1 MANGESNIR
10 LVLTPLLKLF
20 IGVVV
25 LLVIGTIIN
34 ALPMVKEIPTTD
46 LPVPISEIVKVVI
59 ATLILVVLINFAFEF
74 GDNLE
79 DVVPTFPELGVI
91 SRWIVFLIAIIVA
104 FVSYNNVATVFLGE
118 QKWIYSLFFVAIA
131 LVPILNL
138 LILFYRHVGQI
149 TEIIVSGTESMG
161 QPRRRGRATSTT
173 QTASRCPHC
182 GNAMTAGAKFCRF
195 CGEKVVAQSVTPA
208 AVGSSNV
215 ATCPK
220 CGAVL
225 SGSAKFCGE
234 CGSLVAG
241 EA

>member
-20 IGVVV
+20 IGVVI
-25 LLVIGTIIN
+25 LLAIGTIIN
-34 ALPMVKEIPTTD
+34 ALPMVKEIPATD
-46 LPVPISEIVKVVI
+46 LPVPISEIVRVVI
-59 ATLILVVLINFAFEF
+59 ATLILVILLNFAFEF

-79 DVVPTFPELGVI
+79 DVVPTFPELGII

-104 FVSYNNVATVFLGE
+104 FVSYNNVASVFLGE

-149 TEIIVSGTESMG
+149 TDIIVSGTESMG
-161 QPRRRGRATSTT
+161 RPRRRGRGSPIIQNTVN
-173 QTASRCPHC
+173 CPNC
-182 GNAMTAGAKFCRF
+182 GSPISAGAKFCRS
-195 CGEKVVAQSVTPA
+195 CGEKMTAPVESASP
-208 AVGSSNV
+208 VGSKT
-215 ATCPK
+215 AKCPD
-220 CGAVL
+220 CGASVNAN
-225 SGSAKFCGE
+225 AKFCAE
-234 CGSLVAG
+234 CGSRVAG

>member
-25 LLVIGTIIN
+25 LLAIGTIIN
-34 ALPMVKEIPTTD
+34 ALPMVKEIPATD
-46 LPVPISEIVKVVI
+46 LPVPIPEIVKVVI
-59 ATLILVVLINFAFEF
+59 ATLILVILINFAFEF

-79 DVVPTFPELGVI
+79 DVVPTFPELGII
-91 SRWIVFLIAIIVA
+91 SRWIVFLVAIIVA
-104 FVSYNNVATVFLGE
+104 FVSYNNVAAVFLVE

-149 TEIIVSGTESMG
+149 TELIVSGTESMG
-161 QPRRRGRATSTT
+161 RPRRRGRATSTA
-173 QTASRCPHC
+173 QASINCPHC
-182 GNAMTAGAKFCRF
+182 GSAITAGAKFCRS
-195 CGEKVVAQSVTPA
+195 CGQQVSTQTASSSPA
-208 AVGSSNV
+208 SSRMVN
-215 ATCPK
+215 CPE
-220 CGAVL
+220 CGASL
-225 SGSAKFCGE
+225 SSSAKFCSE
-234 CGSLVAG
+234 CGSRVAG